1 MDMSTRLVIL
11 GLLQDQPMY
20 GYEIKQAIEEQLAGC
35 APIAFGSIY
44 FALNQLA
51 KEGLV
56 EKTATEQSG
65 SRPAR
70 TIYQISPAG
79 EQQFHVL
86 LREQWLSEETFHF
99 DFDVALFFQSFLS
112 SAEIVEALNGRM
124 ASIEE
129 RLASLDNHQLSVP
142 SADLNPAII
151 GSILEHQR
159 LHLKAELQWL
169 GALKRQFPGG

>member
-1 MDMSTRLVIL
+1 MIL

-20 GYEIKQAIEEQLAGC
+20 GYEIKQSIEEQLAGC
-35 APIAFGSIY
+35 GPIAFGSIY

-56 EKTATEQSG
+56 EKVATEQSG
-65 SRPAR
+65 NRPAR

-79 EQQFHVL
+79 EKQFHTL
-86 LREQWLSEETFHF
+86 LRAQWQSEETFSF

-112 SAEIVEALNGRM
+112 SAEIVDALNERM
-124 ASIEE
+124 ATIEE
-129 RLASLDNHQLSVP
+129 RLVSLDNRQPPAP

-151 GSILEHQR
+151 GSIIEHQR
-159 LHLKAELQWL
+159 LHLRAELQWL
-169 GALKRQFPGG
+169 GALKKHFPGG